1 MLFLFCNKPAKIF
14 YGAQSPQEEEKK
26 KIAQVA
32 KSKKRK
38 KHIVSKS

>member
-1 MLFLFCNKPAKIF
+1 MLFLFCNKPAKTC
-14 YGAQSPQEEEKK
+14 YGAHSPKEEEK

-38 KHIVSKS
+38 KDIMSKS